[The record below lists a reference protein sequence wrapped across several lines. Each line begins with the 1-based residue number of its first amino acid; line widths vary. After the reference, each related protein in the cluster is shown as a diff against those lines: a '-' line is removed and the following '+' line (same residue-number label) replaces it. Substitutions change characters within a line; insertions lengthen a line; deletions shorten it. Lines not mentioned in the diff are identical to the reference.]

1 MKAMKNSILHGL
13 HVLHGLTIK
22 RTHTY
27 SWVMRN
33 ISYFFQIT
41 GPMIL
46 SILKTVSGRLALLAG
61 FALIVGASGWAIQS
75 YQTEQ
80 PIRIG
85 VLHSLTGTMAIS
97 ERPLVDAVQL
107 AVTEIN
113 ENGGVLGRPLEMV
126 VADGQSNGAVF
137 AREAER
143 LITQE
148 KVSVLF
154 GCWTSF
160 SRKAVKPVV
169 EKYRHLLFYP
179 VQYEGLEQSPN
190 IIYTGSAPNQQI
202 IPGTHWALENL
213 GKRVYLLGS
222 DYIFPR
228 TANRI
233 IRDIVRVA
241 GGQVLAER
249 YLPLGSGDMTAS
261 VEEIRR
267 LKPDV
272 ILNTING
279 DSNFNFFQA
288 LQATDAK
295 DTPILSFS
303 VSEGELAQYAELS
316 LNAHYAVWSYFQ
328 SIDSV
333 ANRRFVAD
341 YKRLFGAHR
350 VTGDPIEAAYFGV
363 HLWAQAAQDVGVVDP
378 GRVNNAVLLQSFDA
392 PSGIVSVDRATR
404 HVWKRVRIGKTQS
417 DGQFKE
423 LQASLYPLR
432 PEPFPSYRSNAEWQ
446 QVADQIS
453 KELK

>member
-1 MKAMKNSILHGL
+1 
-13 HVLHGLTIK
+13 
-22 RTHTY
+22 
-27 SWVMRN
+27 
-33 ISYFFQIT
+33 
-41 GPMIL
+41 MIL
-46 SILKTVSGRLALLAG
+46 LISRVKVLAIFAGLALFAG
-61 FALIVGASGWAIQS
+61 AAGWAFQS
-75 YQTEQ
+75 YKPQL

-85 VLHSLTGTMAIS
+85 VLHSLTGTMAVS
-97 ERPLVDAVQL
+97 ERPLVDAVQM
-107 AVTEIN
+107 AVSEIN
-113 ENGGVLGRPLEMV
+113 ARGGVLGRPLEMV
-126 VADGQSNGAVF
+126 VADGQSDAAVF

-154 GCWTSF
+154 GCWTSS

-222 DYIFPR
+222 DYVFPR

-249 YLPLGSGDMTAS
+249 YIPLGSGDMAAS
-261 VEEIRR
+261 VAEIQR
-267 LKPDV
+267 LKPDI

-279 DSNFNFFQA
+279 DSNFDFFRA
-288 LQATDAK
+288 LQTTDAK
-295 DTPILSFS
+295 NVPILSFS
-303 VSEGELAQYAELS
+303 VSEGELTNQPGLS
-316 LNAHYAVWSYFQ
+316 PRAHYAAWSYFQ
-328 SIDSV
+328 SI
-333 ANRRFVAD
+333 ATANNRRFVAD
-341 YKRLFGAHR
+341 YKRLFGDER
-350 VTGDPIEAAYFGV
+350 VTDDPIEAAYFGT
-363 HLWAQAAQDVGVVDP
+363 HLWAQAAQDVGVVEP
-378 GRVNNAVLLQSFDA
+378 ERVNNAVLLQSFDA

-404 HVWKRVRIGKTQS
+404 HVWKRVRIGKTEP

-423 LQASLYPLR
+423 LQASLSPLR
-432 PEPFPSYRSNAEWQ
+432 PEPFPSYRSYAEWQ
-446 QVADQIS
+446 QVADEID

>member
-1 MKAMKNSILHGL
+1 
-13 HVLHGLTIK
+13 
-22 RTHTY
+22 
-27 SWVMRN
+27 
-33 ISYFFQIT
+33 
-41 GPMIL
+41 MIL
-46 SILKTVSGRLALLAG
+46 SILKTVSGRLALLAVL
-61 FALIVGASGWAIQS
+61 ALVVGAAGWAIQS
-75 YQTEQ
+75 YKPEQ

-85 VLHSLTGTMAIS
+85 VLHSLTGTMAVS

-113 ENGGVLGRPLEMV
+113 ANGGVLGRPLEMV
-126 VADGQSNGAVF
+126 VADGQSDPAVF

-148 KVSVLF
+148 KVTVLF
-154 GCWTSF
+154 GCWTSS
-160 SRKAVKPVV
+160 SRKAVKPIV

-241 GGQVLAER
+241 GGQVLGER
-249 YLPLGSGDMTAS
+249 YFPLGSSDVANS
-261 VEEIRR
+261 IEDIRR
-267 LKPDV
+267 LKPDI

-279 DSNFNFFQA
+279 DSNFNFLQA
-288 LQATDAK
+288 LQATDANNI
-295 DTPILSFS
+295 PVLSFS
-303 VSEGELAQYAELS
+303 VSETELTNHPELS

-328 SIDSV
+328 SVDTV
-333 ANRRFVAD
+333 NNHRFVAD
-341 YKRLFGAHR
+341 FKRHFGTYRA
-350 VTGDPIEAAYFGV
+350 TSDAIEATYVGLY
-363 HLWAQAAQDVGVVDP
+363 LWAQAAQDVSSIEP
-378 GRVNNAVLLQSFDA
+378 GRINDAVLLQSFDG

-404 HVWKRVRIGKTQS
+404 HVWKRVRIGKAQS

-432 PEPFPSYRSNAEWQ
+432 PEPFPSYRSNAQWQ
-446 QVADQIS
+446 QVADEIS

>member
-1 MKAMKNSILHGL
+1 MIFLISRAKA
-13 HVLHGLTIK
+13 
-22 RTHTY
+22 
-27 SWVMRN
+27 
-33 ISYFFQIT
+33 
-41 GPMIL
+41 
-46 SILKTVSGRLALLAG
+46 LALLAG
-61 FALIVGASGWAIQS
+61 FILLADALYWAMQS
-75 YQTEQ
+75 YKPQQ
-80 PIRIG
+80 AIRIG
-85 VLHSLTGTMAIS
+85 VLHSLTGTMAVS

-113 ENGGVLGRPLEMV
+113 LAGGVLGRPLEMV
-126 VADGQSNGAVF
+126 VADGQSNEKIF

-154 GCWTSF
+154 GCWTST
-160 SRKAVKPVV
+160 SRKAVKPIM

-222 DYIFPR
+222 DYVFPR
-228 TANRI
+228 TANHI

-249 YLPLGSGDMTAS
+249 YLPLGSSDMAAS
-261 VEEIRR
+261 VKEIVR

-288 LQATDAK
+288 LQATEAK
-295 DTPILSFS
+295 NTPILSFS
-303 VSEGELAQYAELS
+303 VSEAELTSHPELS

-328 SIDSV
+328 SIAS
-333 ANRRFVAD
+333 ANNRRFVAD
-341 YKRLFGAHR
+341 YQRLFGAQR
-350 VTGDPIEAAYFGV
+350 VTGDPIEAAYVGV
-363 HLWAQAAQDVGVVDP
+363 NLWAQAAKDAGSVEP
-378 GRVNNAVLLQSFDA
+378 ERVNNAVLLQSFDA
-392 PSGIVSVDRATR
+392 PSGIISVDKATR
-404 HVWKRVRIGKTQS
+404 HVWKRVRIGKTEP

-423 LQASLYPLR
+423 LQASPYPLR

-446 QVADQIS
+446 QVVDQIS
-453 KELK
+453 GELK